1 MVGMM
6 MSLAGKTA
14 ELGVFR
20 SFIQTAPGGDRQ
32 LQYPLP
38 YDPTPTPKHPGLRV
52 SLRWQVQTP
61 RTSPKWPFCFGVHR
75 RSSPPGSGGQHTTGL
90 FPSAPGLGRARLHN
104 RWERGDTAL
113 LAPSI
118 HCAPF
123 TPAPAGSPLWGSH
136 QRLIAGRQA
145 APPASRPA
153 RHLGGRAGSPQP
165 APAKPSNANP
175 GGRRGSTRGSGTRS
189 RPTSPA
195 RAHTRTAVEGVDPG
209 EARQAPMAQR
219 LHARGSAR
227 LRRRRLRQIG
237 NPTLIAQQR
246 REGAGGGPRR
256 PKLPSAGWR
265 RGGGRET
272 GSREERSEPPG
283 RRGRAGEGR
292 RAPPGALPAPA
303 AAASPAADPGAA
315 APQPAR
321 QLATSPGLLGA
332 QGRGAGAATNRRE
345 APAPPPPPRHASRP
359 PAEVRGAAGV
369 PHPERDSSG

>member
-1 MVGMM
+1 M
-6 MSLAGKTA
+6 
-14 ELGVFR
+14 
-20 SFIQTAPGGDRQ
+20 
-32 LQYPLP
+32 
-38 YDPTPTPKHPGLRV
+38 
-52 SLRWQVQTP
+52 
-61 RTSPKWPFCFGVHR
+61 
-75 RSSPPGSGGQHTTGL
+75 GSGGQHPRGL
-90 FPSAPGLGRARLHN
+90 FPSAPGLGKARLHN

-118 HCAPF
+118 HCAPL
-123 TPAPAGSPLWGSH
+123 TPAPAGSPLWGPH
-136 QRLIAGRQA
+136 PRLIAGRQA

-153 RHLGGRAGSPQP
+153 RHLGGSARSPQP
-165 APAKPSNANP
+165 APAKPGNANP

-189 RPTSPA
+189 RPASPA
-195 RAHTRTAVEGVDPG
+195 RAHTRTAVEGVDPR

-283 RRGRAGEGR
+283 RRERAGEGR

-321 QLATSPGLLGA
+321 QLATSPGRRGA
-332 QGRGAGAATNRRE
+332 QGRGAGGGSRDQSARGSRAPSPAAARLQTPGGGAGSSRVSPTRRG
-345 APAPPPPPRHASRP
+345 APA
-359 PAEVRGAAGV
+359 G
-369 PHPERDSSG
+369 D